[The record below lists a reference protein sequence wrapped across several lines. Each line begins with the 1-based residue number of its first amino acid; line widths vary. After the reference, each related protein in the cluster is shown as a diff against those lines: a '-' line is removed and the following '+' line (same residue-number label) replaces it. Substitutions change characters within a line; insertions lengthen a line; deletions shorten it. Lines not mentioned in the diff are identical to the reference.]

1 MDITLNGESGCGM
14 QRQYMNKSALIIF
27 TRHPELGKCKTRI
40 AAELGDVT
48 ALNIHEKLVAYTH
61 SITKDLPLQKFVFY
75 ADDVPEGDLWA
86 DGNFERRSQ
95 VSGDLGEKMMSAF
108 QEVFAC
114 GCDQVAIIGTD
125 CAQLTAMD
133 LLSAYSPQEDVVF
146 GPAEDG
152 GYYLMR
158 LNRCIPELFQGMT
171 WSHHE
176 VLKTSIS
183 RIDELGIDYY
193 LLGTKSDIDYANDLQ
208 KPGYIVF

>member
-1 MDITLNGESGCGM
+1 
-14 QRQYMNKSALIIF
+14 
-27 TRHPELGKCKTRI
+27 
-40 AAELGDVT
+40 
-48 ALNIHEKLVAYTH
+48 
-61 SITKDLPLQKFVFY
+61 
-75 ADDVPEGDLWA
+75 
-86 DGNFERRSQ
+86 
-95 VSGDLGEKMMSAF
+95 
-108 QEVFAC
+108 
-114 GCDQVAIIGTD
+114 
-125 CAQLTAMD
+125 
-133 LLSAYSPQEDVVF
+133 VVF

-183 RIDELGIDYY
+183 RLDELGIDYY